1 MLDLLVMGGEVVLVI
16 RVEMVMMIVILAMVG
31 RGDELKNT

>member
-1 MLDLLVMGGEVVLVI
+1 MVEKVVLVI
-16 RVEMVMMIVILAMVG
+16 MLEMVMMIVILAMVG